1 MARHAIER
9 LRASGRALS
18 RLLFAATPGRRAF
31 ALRQALACA
40 AVAWVVEFYQT
51 PDAALTVYVVFFL
64 NAADRMTS
72 VVMSV
77 VELLLVTLVIALV
90 LVVAIF
96 TIDDAM
102 ARVACMGVLSFGWLF
117 LASASKLRPIAPI
130 LALIVGY
137 GLDLLGGFH
146 SGEVATRALLYAWL
160 FVGIPACVS
169 LVASLL
175 AAPSPRRLLER
186 ALAARLRLC
195 AAMLRMPGADTRRA
209 FAEELAQA
217 PGKLPEWLKM
227 AALEASSPPVDLAAL
242 RQAEASSIALMLL
255 VDLATREDG
264 TPLPAA
270 WRTALADVLE
280 PVADMLAGGGYPLDV
295 TVTRLEAGNASP
307 PLQAAVLDEFRGV
320 LAGFAE
326 PLPVAATPVVEQGE
340 GKTGFLLPDAFSSA
354 VHVQYALKATAAA
367 LTCYVLYELLDWPG
381 IHTCFITCYIV
392 ALPTAAE
399 TIEKLTLR
407 IAGCLVGALVGTAAI
422 VFLIPATTSIGGLM
436 AIVFTGAFACA
447 WIAAGSPRIAYAGFQ
462 VAFAFF
468 LCVMQGAG
476 PAFDLTIARDRVIG
490 ILLGN
495 LVAYLFFTRLWPVGI
510 AGRIDPALA
519 RLLRRLGDMVSA
531 TTVAARRAV
540 AAQVLA
546 CAAEA
551 MRDLELAHYEP
562 GPLRPSRAWLR
573 QRRVLLR
580 KALAATAPLLLA
592 AAREATPDA
601 AFGQRLERLAR
612 RLQGDEAP
620 PAVIASHAPGPDAT
634 WAVADAA
641 LQAIEGA
648 APRGEA
654 AGSAGHVHA
663 LA

>member
-9 LRASGRALS
+9 LRASIRILS

-31 ALRQALACA
+31 ALRQALTCA

-90 LVVAIF
+90 LVVALF

-160 FVGIPACVS
+160 FVGIPAGVS

-186 ALAARLRLC
+186 ALAGRLRLC
-195 AAMLRMPGADTRRA
+195 AAMLRMPGAATRRA

-217 PGKLPEWLKM
+217 PGKLPEWWKM
-227 AALEASSPPVDLAAL
+227 AALEASSPASDLAAL

-255 VDLATREDG
+255 VGLATREG
-264 TPLPAA
+264 GAPLPDA
-270 WRTALADVLE
+270 WRIALADVLE
-280 PVADMLAGGGYPLDV
+280 PMADMLAGGGYPLDV
-295 TVTRLEAGNASP
+295 TVTPPGAGDAPS
-307 PLQAAVLDEFRGV
+307 PLQAAMLDEFRGV

-326 PLPVAATPVVEQGE
+326 PPPATEHGE
-340 GKTGFLLPDAFSSA
+340 GKTGFLLPDAFGSA

-407 IAGCLVGALVGTAAI
+407 IAGCLAGALVGTAAI

-436 AIVFTGAFACA
+436 AIVFIGAFACA

-495 LVAYLFFTRLWPVGI
+495 LVAYLFFTKVWPVGI
-510 AGRIDPALA
+510 AGRIDPAMA
-519 RLLRRLGDMVSA
+519 GLLRRLGEMA
-531 TTVAARRAV
+531 AAPAVAARCAI

-546 CAAEA
+546 CGAEA

-562 GPLRPSRAWLR
+562 GPLRPSRSWLR

-580 KALAATAPLLLA
+580 KTLAATAPLLLA
-592 AAREATPDA
+592 TGREATPDT
-601 AFGQRLERLAR
+601 AFGQRLERAAR
-612 RLQGDEAP
+612 WIDGAEAP
-620 PAVIASHAPGPDAT
+620 PAVIASHAPGADAT

-641 LQAIEGA
+641 LRAIEGA
-648 APRGEA
+648 ASGTEA
-654 AGSAGHVHA
+654 AGDAGRVHA